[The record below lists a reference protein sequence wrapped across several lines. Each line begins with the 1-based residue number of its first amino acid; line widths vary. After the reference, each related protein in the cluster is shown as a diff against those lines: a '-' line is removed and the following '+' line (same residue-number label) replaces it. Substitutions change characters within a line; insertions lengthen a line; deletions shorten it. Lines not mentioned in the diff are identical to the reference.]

1 LGATY
6 ANVGL
11 VEVEFQRPM
20 LIFAQLREARP
31 VTVKGSQLLVLA
43 VAMLAVFL
51 ASLLGTTEAVA
62 SSNTRK
68 KSSKYYI
75 PTSLPPVKVPPQSK
89 TNTNSKPQ
97 AKKVDDDDDD
107 KPATKSEPKVTDK
120 SKKKDDD
127 DDDQDQ
133 GKDGKSK
140 RQDTTQA
147 RSEDAIPSTVA
158 DLVKLLLASPGGQP
172 PAVNP
177 GLRDGPTKLD
187 TRTSTPAKPL
197 QKLTGRPTGDLQLKM
212 PSLPTNDI
220 LVRNLSP
227 ATLSRAIASGMK
239 VESRRD
245 LGVLG
250 YSLTRLLIPHDMKAE
265 QAKALLQESNP
276 AAAVDLNQ
284 RYRLYPSA
292 REGDSI
298 KSPTSGEPARTTG
311 GCGSDR
317 CYGAATIGWQEQLA
331 ACAKGLSVGVIDTGI
346 DSTHPSLAHQPE
358 RFKFGQFG
366 PGFRG
371 AGSDLHGTGV
381 LALLA
386 GNSKSSTPGLI
397 PGAKFFVAD
406 IFFADE
412 NGLPVSTTLHLL
424 EALEWMDRFRVQIIN
439 LSLSGPRDDL
449 VQAAITRMSKPR
461 TMDGVTKPAVIFVA
475 AAGNGG
481 PGAPPS
487 YPAAYPEALA
497 VTAVSRDLRGYRRAN
512 HGDYIDVAAPGVDI
526 WTALPDGRQGY
537 QTGTS
542 FATPYMT
549 AVVASVYRSLPL
561 HKSKEAILQRISVQD
576 LGSPGRDRIYG
587 RGLVQAPTECGGPS
601 IPWSPAVVARQ
612 PTPLAPTS
620 LTQKTASR

>member
-1 LGATY
+1 MSIY
-6 ANVGL
+6 
-11 VEVEFQRPM
+11 
-20 LIFAQLREARP
+20 AQLRELRRVAAMGNR
-31 VTVKGSQLLVLA
+31 VLVLA
-43 VAMLAVFL
+43 AMMLVVFL
-51 ASLLGTTEAVA
+51 PSLFSTTDAIA

-75 PTSLPPVKVPPQSK
+75 PTSLPPAKVPTQSK
-89 TNTNSKPQ
+89 TNANSKSQ

-107 KPATKSEPKVTDK
+107 KPATKNEPKITDK

-127 DDDQDQ
+127 DDDQEQ

-140 RQDTTQA
+140 REDGNTAQA
-147 RSEDAIPSTVA
+147 RAEDTIPPTVA
-158 DLVKLLLASPGGQP
+158 DLLKRLLASPGGQP

-177 GLRDGPTKLD
+177 GLHDGPSKVDTK
-187 TRTSTPAKPL
+187 TSFPAKPL
-197 QKLTGRPTGDLQLKM
+197 PKLTGRPRGDLQLKM
-212 PSLPTNDI
+212 PSFPATDI

-227 ATLSRAIASGMK
+227 ATLSRALASGMK

-250 YSLTRLLIPHDMKAE
+250 YSLTRLIIPHDMKAE
-265 QAKALLQESNP
+265 QAKALLQEVNP
-276 AAAVDLNQ
+276 TAAVDLNQ

-292 REGDSI
+292 REGDGS
-298 KSPTSGEPARTTG
+298 KPSTTTEPARTTG

-386 GNSKSSTPGLI
+386 GNSRSSTPGLI

-424 EALEWMDRFRVQIIN
+424 EALEWMDRLRVQIIN

-449 VQAAITRMSKPR
+449 VQAAITRMSKLR

-487 YPAAYPEALA
+487 YPAAYPETLA

-549 AVVASVYRSLPL
+549 AVVASLYRSLPV

-587 RGLVQAPTECGGPS
+587 RGLVQAPTECSGPS
-601 IPWSPAVVARQ
+601 TPWSPAVVARQ
-612 PTPLAPTS
+612 RAPLAPTS

>member
-1 LGATY
+1 MS
-6 ANVGL
+6 N
-11 VEVEFQRPM
+11 
-20 LIFAQLREARP
+20 FAQLRGVRP
-31 VTVKGSQLLVLA
+31 TAVIGDRTPILAAALAVSSLFSLLV
-43 VAMLAVFL
+43 F
-51 ASLLGTTEAVA
+51 TEAIA
-62 SSNTRK
+62 GDNKRK
-68 KSSKYYI
+68 TGYRSHY
-75 PTSLPPVKVPPQSK
+75 TLPPPPPVVKM
-89 TNTNSKPQ
+89 TNSRPQ
-97 AKKVDDDDDD
+97 ARKVDNDDDD
-107 KPATKSEPKVTDK
+107 KPTAKSEPKVADK
-120 SKKKDDD
+120 SKRKDEEEAE
-127 DDDQDQ
+127 
-133 GKDGKSK
+133 DGTEDKRK
-140 RQDTTQA
+140 RQDG
-147 RSEDAIPSTVA
+147 DAVQVTAEETIPPTVA
-158 DLVKLLLASPGGQP
+158 DLLKRLFTNPANPVSPRQVDLKAG
-172 PAVNP
+172 PAP
-177 GLRDGPTKLD
+177 KLD
-187 TRTSTPAKPL
+187 TEPSTPAKPL
-197 QKLTGRPTGDLQLKM
+197 QKLTGRPAGDLPLR
-212 PSLPTNDI
+212 LPNIPVTDV

-227 ATLSRAIASGMK
+227 ATLSQALAHGMT

-250 YSLTRLLIPHDMKAE
+250 YSLTRLVIPYDMNAAH
-265 QAKALLQESNP
+265 AKALLQQANP
-276 AAAVDLNQ
+276 LAAVDQNQ

-292 REGDSI
+292 REGNST
-298 KSPTSGEPARTTG
+298 KASVPAEPARTTG

-331 ACAKGLSVGVIDTGI
+331 TCARGLSIGVVDTGI

-366 PGFRG
+366 PGYRG

-397 PGAKFFVAD
+397 PSAKFFVAD

-424 EALEWMDRFRVQIIN
+424 EALEWMDRLRVQIIN

-449 VQAAITRMSKPR
+449 VQAAIARMSKPR
-461 TMDGVTKPAVIFVA
+461 TMDGVAKPAVVFIA

-487 YPAAYPEALA
+487 YPAAYPQALA
-497 VTAVSRDLRGYRRAN
+497 VTAVSRDLRSYRRAN

-542 FATPYMT
+542 FAVPYMT
-549 AVVASVYRSLPL
+549 AVVASLYRSLPS
-561 HKSKEAILQRISVQD
+561 HKSKEAILQRVSIQD

-587 RGLVQAPTECGGPS
+587 RGLVQAPAGCGPS
-601 IPWSPAVVARQ
+601 VPPWSPAVVARAR
-612 PTPLAPTS
+612 PTAPAA
-620 LTQKTASR
+620 QKTASR

>member
-1 LGATY
+1 
-6 ANVGL
+6 
-11 VEVEFQRPM
+11 M
-20 LIFAQLREARP
+20 
-31 VTVKGSQLLVLA
+31 
-43 VAMLAVFL
+43 MLAVFL
-51 ASLLGTTEAVA
+51 ASLFNTSDAVA
-62 SSNTRK
+62 ASNWRK
-68 KSSKYYI
+68 KSSKYYM
-75 PTSLPPVKVPPQSK
+75 PSSLPPPKVPNQPK
-89 TNTNSKPQ
+89 TTTNSKPQ
-97 AKKVDDDDDD
+97 AKKIDADDDD
-107 KPATKSEPKVTDK
+107 KSTAKGDPKTADK
-120 SKKKDDD
+120 SKKQDDD
-127 DDDQDQ
+127 DGEVQ
-133 GKDGKSK
+133 GKDDKGN
-140 RQDTTQA
+140 RQDGNAAQA
-147 RSEDAIPSTVA
+147 RAEDVIPPTVA
-158 DLVKLLLASPGGQP
+158 DLVKRLLASPSGQP

-177 GLRDGPTKLD
+177 GVRDVPSSKVD
-187 TRTSTPAKPL
+187 PKISTPARPL
-197 QKLTGRPTGDLQLKM
+197 PKLTGRPTGDLQLRM
-212 PSLPTNDI
+212 PTLPAKDI

-227 ATLSRAIASGMK
+227 ATLSRAIANGMK

-250 YSLTRLLIPHDMKAE
+250 YSVTRLLIPHDMKAE
-265 QAKALLQESNP
+265 QAKALLQEANP
-276 AAAVDLNQ
+276 SAAVDLNQ

-292 REGDSI
+292 REGDST
-298 KSPTSGEPARTTG
+298 KPPGSSEPARTTG

-331 ACAKGLSVGVIDTGI
+331 TCAKGLSVGVIDTGI
-346 DSTHPSLAHQPE
+346 DSTHPSLAHQSE

-366 PGFRG
+366 PGYRG

-424 EALEWMDRFRVQIIN
+424 EALEWMDRFGVQIIN

-461 TMDGVTKPAVIFVA
+461 TADGVTKPAVVFVA

-542 FATPYMT
+542 FAAPYMT
-549 AVVASVYRSLPL
+549 AVVASLYRSLPL
-561 HKSKEAILQRISVQD
+561 RKTKEAILERVPVQD
-576 LGSPGRDRIYG
+576 LGPPGRDRIYG

-601 IPWSPAVVARQ
+601 TPWSPAVVAR
-612 PTPLAPTS
+612 TRSPLAPATS